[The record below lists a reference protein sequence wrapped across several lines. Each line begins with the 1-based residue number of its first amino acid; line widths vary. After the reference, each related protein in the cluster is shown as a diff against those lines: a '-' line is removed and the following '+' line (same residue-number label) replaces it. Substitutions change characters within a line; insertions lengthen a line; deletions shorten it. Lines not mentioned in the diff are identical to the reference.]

1 MRLLPFDYH
10 PGSNTWFFE
19 TNNLSGWMPISDDL
33 SPRKA
38 TEWPPSRTLGVL
50 AEKQNCQQCH
60 GSQIRTIFSPDK
72 GKYVTTFTD
81 LSINCESCHGPGKEH
96 VNLMQFGQSIIK
108 GYTGI
113 QSLKTLSKK
122 ESIDVCSQ

>member
-1 MRLLPFDYH
+1 MKTVLITGSEGQLGKAYITSLIKKYEVIGVVGGGHIYGGGTQTYFGLFPDGTMRLLPFDYH

-19 TNNLSGWMPISDDL
+19 TNNLSGWVPISAAL

-72 GKYVTTFTD
+72 G
-81 LSINCESCHGPGKEH
+81 N
-96 VNLMQFGQSIIK
+96 M
-108 GYTGI
+108 
-113 QSLKTLSKK
+113 
-122 ESIDVCSQ
+122 